1 MRLNEVFTMRF
12 IIKLNQI
19 NDGAHLDP
27 ELEVNNFVDIEN
39 MLKLLNFKIVFSN
52 HIRDSGS
59 IENDQITINSSENY
73 ARQRF
78 SMAHELGHAVYD
90 KKRYSDGDQ
99 LDNHFYGKGREEV
112 FANVFAA
119 QFLMP
124 KIIVK
129 NMLNKSVSNND
140 FDRLKLSTEDTE
152 RIIND
157 ISRKMIVSNGA
168 MSNRIKS
175 LKLFVLSD
183 K

>member
-1 MRLNEVFTMRF
+1 
-12 IIKLNQI
+12 
-19 NDGAHLDP
+19 
-27 ELEVNNFVDIEN
+27 
-39 MLKLLNFKIVFSN
+39 
-52 HIRDSGS
+52 
-59 IENDQITINSSENY
+59 
-73 ARQRF
+73 
-78 SMAHELGHAVYD
+78 
-90 KKRYSDGDQ
+90 
-99 LDNHFYGKGREEV
+99 V

-129 NMLNKSVSNND
+129 NMLNKSISNND